1 MSKIK
6 LIRNTPCCSIEHAAQ
21 ILECSIVDIEN
32 FLSSGAI
39 RGYIWWKFWNVAET
53 SLLLEVGERE
63 RIEGSAV
70 HEEPI
75 RNLINTELSKIEQ
88 IEILDSENELLL
100 TIKGII
106 NGIWALDFTTTV
118 QLLAGD
124 DVQAILHP
132 TPKSGLPFK
141 LNSTPPSVI
150 GFKTEHEIT
159 LSDIQILGHDL
170 ERLYESLYEDAGPL
184 PNIFSDTNIWLNQE
198 SMPITKR
205 SPRTEVAQ
213 SDMIKAL
220 LSLLPD
226 LKRDME
232 NSPTNAPS
240 ILDACLEQN
249 GLPRLCLG
257 DKNFHHWMKKAKY
270 NR

>member
-1 MSKIK
+1 MNKRE

-21 ILECSIVDIEN
+21 ILECSKVDIEN
-32 FLSSGAI
+32 FLSAGAI
-39 RGYIWWKFWNVAET
+39 RGYIWWQFWKAAET
-53 SLLLEVGERE
+53 SILLEIGESE
-63 RIEGSAV
+63 ATTS
-70 HEEPI
+70 EELI
-75 RNLINTELSKIEQ
+75 RNLINTELSKIGQ

-100 TIKGII
+100 IVKGTIS
-106 NGIWALDFTTTV
+106 GIWALDFTTTV

-141 LNSTPPSVI
+141 LNSTLPSVI

-159 LSDIQILGHDL
+159 RRDIQILGHDL
-170 ERLYESLYEDAGPL
+170 ERLYDSLYGDAGPL
-184 PNIFSDTNIWLNQE
+184 PNIFSDTNIWLSQE
-198 SMPITKR
+198 SMPITNR
-205 SPRTEVAQ
+205 SPRTEVTQ

-226 LKRDME
+226 LKRDLE
-232 NSPTNAPS
+232 KSPTNAPS

-257 DKNFHHWMKKAKY
+257 DKNFQNWMKKAKY